1 MTFRAV
7 RGFKDIL
14 PGETEHWESVE
25 GLSRGVFDTFGMR
38 EIRVPILERTEVFAR
53 GIGECTDIVE
63 KEMYTLIDRSGDSLS
78 LRPEATAG
86 LMRAVIEQKLYANS
100 PVLRL
105 FTMGPMF
112 RHERP
117 QKGRLR
123 QFHQINA
130 EVLGTQ
136 SPLADAEVVWMAW
149 EILEELGVTGL
160 RLEINSLGC
169 QVCRPAHRE
178 DLRLYLSGASA
189 ELCEDCRRRS
199 DTNPLRVFDCKQD
212 ACKEIMTRAPL
223 VTQYLCPA
231 CSDHLREVL
240 DFLKAVEVPFS
251 VNPRLVRGL
260 DYYVR
265 TTFEII
271 SPELGAQ
278 STVAAGGRYDG
289 LVKALGG
296 PDLPG
301 VGMAIGA
308 ERLMLLLNAGD
319 ASPVADLFVAA
330 LGPAARRRVLPWI
343 RTMRRKGLVVQM
355 SYEDKEL
362 KAQLKQA
369 DRAGARYV
377 LIVGED
383 ELENGKLIVRD
394 MSTHEQREIG
404 LEGVVPEIEGL
415 YEEE

>member
-1 MTFRAV
+1 VTLRAV

-14 PGETEHWESVE
+14 PGETERWEFVE
-25 GLSRGVFDTFGMR
+25 SLSRGVFDTFGMR
-38 EIRVPILERTEVFAR
+38 EIRIPVLERTEVFAR

-86 LMRAVIEQKLYANS
+86 LMRAVIEQKLYAKS
-100 PVLRL
+100 PLLRL

-123 QFHQINA
+123 QFHQMNA

-136 SPLADAEVVWMAW
+136 SPLADAEVIWMAW
-149 EILEELGVTGL
+149 EVLEELGVTGL

-178 DLRLYLSGASA
+178 DLKLYLSGASA
-189 ELCEDCRRRS
+189 YLCEDCRRRS
-199 DTNPLRVFDCKQD
+199 ATNPLRVFDCKQD
-212 ACKEIMTRAPL
+212 ACREIMTRAPL
-223 VTQYLCPA
+223 VTHYLCPM
-231 CSDHLREVL
+231 CSDHLGEVQ
-240 DFLKAVEVPFS
+240 DFLKAVEVPFF
-251 VNPRLVRGL
+251 VNSRLVRGL

-265 TTFEII
+265 TTFEIV

-301 VGMAIGA
+301 VGMAIGI

-319 ASPVADLFVAA
+319 AAPVSDLFVAA
-330 LGPAARRRVLPWI
+330 LGTAARKQVMSWI
-343 RTMRRKGLVVQM
+343 KSLRRKGLVVQM
-355 SYEDKEL
+355 SYEDKGL

-369 DRAGARYV
+369 DRARARYV

-383 ELENGKLIVRD
+383 ELQNGKLILRD

-404 LEGVVPEIEGL
+404 LEGVVQEIEGL
-415 YEEE
+415 FREE